1 MSSAM
6 SSVAEEALVD
16 DDFSAPG
23 SRRLFLKT
31 ELVTCANLAWPLL
44 VSFFSRMAMA
54 SVDSAFV
61 GHIPS
66 DAAHP
71 GQYLAACV
79 LADMSV
85 SLLILPP
92 LAFNQSLNAL
102 VSQAV
107 GSGNKKQAGVWLQ
120 ASLFWLTVTYI
131 PVLVAFFYVE
141 DILLLLRF
149 DANIAKLGGS
159 YAKWNVFWPIPN
171 GWYQCMRFYFQ
182 AQGKP
187 RPAMYNNLMFLF
199 INVLLNWIFVF
210 GGPFRAFGWNG
221 FGFIGAAMSI
231 STSRC
236 GQPLVYWL
244 YMFKYT
250 KQHEETW
257 PGWTGEWRNRENQ
270 KKFLAMALPQMG
282 TMILSGLIGQV
293 TTFLTARLGEMAV
306 SASSAFSAVT
316 TVLNGAFI
324 PTLSAVAGIRVGFYL
339 GQGSGS
345 RAGVVSNVVLYSGLV
360 ITTLVSLV
368 VVAFPYTLLHA
379 VTDKE
384 PVVETAVG
392 LRWAVAGALVAGIY
406 VQVGTSV
413 VTSQGRP
420 ILTTLLSFC
429 IEMPMTIGVVGF
441 VVFVGLP
448 SFVHGHLEFIKG
460 SIYDIYWVQFLS
472 TAVQFGILFV
482 ILSRSNWRKFAH
494 ETQVR
499 QQGAGQSDGISM
511 RDQQEKSTDAGQ
523 CDREEE
529 HTAP

>member
-1 MSSAM
+1 
-6 SSVAEEALVD
+6 
-16 DDFSAPG
+16 
-23 SRRLFLKT
+23 
-31 ELVTCANLAWPLL
+31 
-44 VSFFSRMAMA
+44 MAMA

-199 INVLLNWIFVF
+199 INVFLNWLFVF

-221 FGFIGAAMSI
+221 FGFVGAAMSI

-236 GQPLVYWL
+236 GQPLTYWL

-250 KQHEETW
+250 RQHEESW
-257 PGWTGEWRNRENQ
+257 PGWTGEWRHRDNQ
-270 KKFLAMALPQMG
+270 KKFLAMSLPQMG
-282 TMILSGLIGQV
+282 TMILSGAIGQV

-306 SASSAFSAVT
+306 SASSAFAAVT

-345 RAGVVSNVVLYSGLV
+345 RSQVVSDLVLYAGLV
-360 ITTLVSLV
+360 CTALVSIL
-368 VVAFPYTLLHA
+368 VVAFPYTLLHI

-384 PVVETAVG
+384 PVVEVAVG
-392 LRWAVAGALVAGIY
+392 LRWSVAGALVTGIY
-406 VQVGTSV
+406 VQVGTSII
-413 VTSQGRP
+413 TSQGRP

-448 SFVHGHLEFIKG
+448 HVVNGKIEFIVG
-460 SIYDIYWVQFLS
+460 TIYDVYWVQFFS
-472 TAVQFGILFV
+472 TAIQFFILFY
-482 ILSRSNWRKFAH
+482 ILSRSDWRKYAH

-499 QQGAGQSDGISM
+499 QQGAGQDGISM
-511 RDQQEKSTDAGQ
+511 RDQQEESNGGQ
-523 CDREEE
+523 CDEEQQ
-529 HTAP
+529 

>member
-1 MSSAM
+1 
-6 SSVAEEALVD
+6 
-16 DDFSAPG
+16 
-23 SRRLFLKT
+23 
-31 ELVTCANLAWPLL
+31 
-44 VSFFSRMAMA
+44 
-54 SVDSAFV
+54 
-61 GHIPS
+61 
-66 DAAHP
+66 
-71 GQYLAACV
+71 
-79 LADMSV
+79 
-85 SLLILPP
+85 
-92 LAFNQSLNAL
+92 
-102 VSQAV
+102 
-107 GSGNKKQAGVWLQ
+107 
-120 ASLFWLTVTYI
+120 
-131 PVLVAFFYVE
+131 
-141 DILLLLRF
+141 
-149 DANIAKLGGS
+149 
-159 YAKWNVFWPIPN
+159 
-171 GWYQCMRFYFQ
+171 
-182 AQGKP
+182 
-187 RPAMYNNLMFLF
+187 
-199 INVLLNWIFVF
+199 
-210 GGPFRAFGWNG
+210 
-221 FGFIGAAMSI
+221 
-231 STSRC
+231 
-236 GQPLVYWL
+236 
-244 YMFKYT
+244 MFKYT

-257 PGWTGEWRNRENQ
+257 PGWTGEWRHRENQ
-270 KKFLAMALPQMG
+270 KRFLEMSLPQMG
-282 TMILSGLIGQV
+282 TMILSGAIGQV

-324 PTLSAVAGIRVGFYL
+324 PTLSAVAAIRVGTYL

-345 RAGVVSNVVLYSGLV
+345 RAGVVSNLVLYSGLV
-360 ITTLVSLV
+360 VTTLVSLV
-368 VVAFPYTLLHA
+368 LVAFPYTLLHI

-384 PVVETAVG
+384 PVIDTAAG

>member
-1 MSSAM
+1 
-6 SSVAEEALVD
+6 
-16 DDFSAPG
+16 
-23 SRRLFLKT
+23 
-31 ELVTCANLAWPLL
+31 
-44 VSFFSRMAMA
+44 MAMA

-187 RPAMYNNLMFLF
+187 RPAMYNNLMF
-199 INVLLNWIFVF
+199 
-210 GGPFRAFGWNG
+210 
-221 FGFIGAAMSI
+221 
-231 STSRC
+231 
-236 GQPLVYWL
+236 
-244 YMFKYT
+244 KYI

-306 SASSAFSAVT
+306 SASSAFAAVT

-324 PTLSAVAGIRVGFYL
+324 PTLSAVAAIRVGFYL

-345 RAGVVSNVVLYSGLV
+345 RAGVVSNLVLYAGLAV
-360 ITTLVSLV
+360 TSLVSLV
-368 VVAFPYTLLHA
+368 LVAFPYTLLHI

-384 PVVETAVG
+384 PVIDTAAG

-420 ILTTLLSFC
+420 FLTTLLSFC
-429 IEMPMTIGVVGF
+429 IELPMTIGVVGF

-448 SFVHGHLEFIKG
+448 
-460 SIYDIYWVQFLS
+460 
-472 TAVQFGILFV
+472 
-482 ILSRSNWRKFAH
+482 
-494 ETQVR
+494 
-499 QQGAGQSDGISM
+499 
-511 RDQQEKSTDAGQ
+511 
-523 CDREEE
+523 
-529 HTAP
+529 

>member
-1 MSSAM
+1 
-6 SSVAEEALVD
+6 
-16 DDFSAPG
+16 
-23 SRRLFLKT
+23 
-31 ELVTCANLAWPLL
+31 
-44 VSFFSRMAMA
+44 MAMA

-131 PVLVAFFYVE
+131 PVLVAFFYV
-141 DILLLLRF
+141 
-149 DANIAKLGGS
+149 
-159 YAKWNVFWPIPN
+159 
-171 GWYQCMRFYFQ
+171 Q

-250 KQHEETW
+250 RQHEETW
-257 PGWTGEWRNRENQ
+257 PGWTGEWRNKDNQ
-270 KKFLAMALPQMG
+270 KKFLAMSLPQMG
-282 TMILSGLIGQV
+282 TMILSGAIGQV

-324 PTLSAVAGIRVGFYL
+324 PTLSAVAAIRVGTYL

-360 ITTLVSLV
+360 VTTLVSLV
-368 VVAFPYTLLHA
+368 LVAFPYT
-379 VTDKE
+379 
-384 PVVETAVG
+384 
-392 LRWAVAGALVAGIY
+392 
-406 VQVGTSV
+406 
-413 VTSQGRP
+413 
-420 ILTTLLSFC
+420 F
-429 IEMPMTIGVVGF
+429 
-441 VVFVGLP
+441 
-448 SFVHGHLEFIKG
+448 
-460 SIYDIYWVQFLS
+460 
-472 TAVQFGILFV
+472 
-482 ILSRSNWRKFAH
+482 
-494 ETQVR
+494 
-499 QQGAGQSDGISM
+499 
-511 RDQQEKSTDAGQ
+511 
-523 CDREEE
+523 
-529 HTAP
+529 